1 MIRWDIINHFIK
13 KNNYKSFLEI
23 GYYKGW
29 NFDSV
34 NCDNKTTVDPNP
46 CKTPDQEE
54 LEYGNSMQLS
64 GISYESLYKMTSDEF
79 FSKEAKGS
87 KWDIV
92 FIDGL
97 HEAKQVTR
105 DIENSLKHLSDGGV
119 IVLHDCNP
127 PTYEHTTTGDCGG
140 NWNGDVYKAVYK
152 ASIEPQN
159 DFYTVDTDWGVGVLK
174 RREGMRVNGTAGR
187 GRDLSWEEFDAN
199 RKEILNLISVE
210 EFLEKE
216 KIDE

>member
-1 MIRWDIINHFIK
+1 MRKSIILKPQMVGQLIKDTIIQRLIKKPYSMHGHRWEILNHFIL

-34 NCDNKTTVDPNP
+34 NCESKTAVDPNP
-46 CKTPDQEE
+46 CKTPEQE
-54 LEYGNSMQLS
+54 
-64 GISYESLYKMTSDEF
+64 LYTGGYVVNEKGKFPLKYSDGVVKMTSDEYF
-79 FSKEAKGS
+79 ANISLDK
-87 KWDIV
+87 KWDII

-105 DIENSLKHLSDGGV
+105 DIENSLKHLNEGGV

-140 NWNGDVYKAVYK
+140 NWNGDVYKAIIK
-152 ASIEPQN
+152 
-159 DFYTVDTDWGVGVLK
+159 F
-174 RREGMRVNGTAGR
+174 RMRYPNVCY
-187 GRDLSWEEFDAN
+187 
-199 RKEILNLISVE
+199 
-210 EFLEKE
+210 
-216 KIDE
+216 